1 MRTGS
6 SRGFTLVE
14 IMVAV
19 TIVTLLLTMV
29 YGVVTSVTGASR
41 RIEEDGESY
50 HRARVI
56 FDRIGREIRG
66 AYRVSSNPRTVFTGG
81 ETSEGEPFLELSTTS
96 VTPAGG
102 RLGGISLVRYQLQ
115 DDTETED
122 DGKVLLRREA
132 PLLGEEGDPGREYRL
147 ATGIETMQWR
157 FFGGGDWQ
165 DEWDRGLP
173 EMVELT
179 LTMRIGTGTIP
190 FRTVFDVPMGVNP

>member
-19 TIVTLLLTMV
+19 SIVTLLLTMV

-56 FDRIGREIRG
+56 FDRIGREVRG

-115 DDTETED
+115 DDPETED
-122 DGKVLLRREA
+122 DGKVLVRREA
-132 PLLGEEGDPGREYRL
+132 PLLGDVGDPGREYRL
-147 ATGIETMQWR
+147 ATGIDTMQWR
-157 FFGGGDWQ
+157 FFSNGNWQ
-165 DEWDRGLP
+165 DEWVRGVP

-179 LTMRIGTGTIP
+179 LTMHIGEGIIP
-190 FRTVFDVPMGVNP
+190 FRTAFDVPRVTP

>member
-81 ETSEGEPFLELSTTS
+81 ETSDGEPFLELTTTS

-102 RLGGISLVRYQLQ
+102 RLGGISRVRYQLQ

-147 ATGIETMQWR
+147 ATGIGTMQWR
-157 FFGGGDWQ
+157 FSSGGNWL

-179 LTMRIGTGTIP
+179 LTMRIGGGIIP
-190 FRTVFDVPMGVNP
+190 FRTVFDVPKVTP